1 MHLKSIWRY
10 PVKSLAGERLDNA
23 ELTVEG
29 VAGDRLIQVRRGD
42 GRLVTSHTRSGLLAL
57 HGSLRSDGTPLIN
70 GRPWD
75 DPASLEAVRSA
86 AGRDA
91 RPVRAEVPER
101 FDILPLLV
109 ATDGALGVF
118 GRDPRRLRPNL
129 IIGGVPGLAERD
141 WPGTVLEIGS
151 ALVGV
156 HSLRPRCV
164 MTTFDPDTQQQDVE
178 VLRDIQRRFDGA
190 LALNAW
196 VLRPGPIALGDPVT
210 LHVPERDYLHAA
222 GGSSR

>member
-1 MHLKSIWRY
+1 MHLQSIWRY
-10 PVKSLAGERLDNA
+10 PIKSMAGEPLDHA
-23 ELTVEG
+23 ELTAEG

-42 GRLVTSHTRSGLLAL
+42 GRLVTSRTRPGLLAL
-57 HGSLRSDGTPLIN
+57 RGSLRFDGTPLID

-86 AGRDA
+86 VGGDA
-91 RPVRAEVPER
+91 RPVPAEVLER

-109 ATDGALGVF
+109 ATDGALGAF

-129 IIGGVPGLAERD
+129 IIGGVPGLAERE

-178 VLRDIQRRFDGA
+178 VLRDIRRRFDGA

-196 VLRPGPIALGDPVT
+196 ILQPGPVSVGDPVT
-210 LHVPERDYLHAA
+210 LHVPERDHLQAA